1 MTPLREEALKFI
13 ELAER
18 DRRAFHVLAAAT
30 EIDHAV
36 AGFHAQ
42 QAVEKALK
50 AVLIGHGVEFK
61 RTHDLQLLA
70 DRLVGDLGMQLPVS
84 EAELR
89 RLTPFAVE
97 ARYQLADDLMIGR
110 DEIVS
115 LMNAVLDWAHNAVPV
130 DSPGA

>member
-1 MTPLREEALKFI
+1 MTPLREEALKRI

-18 DRRAFHVLAAAT
+18 DRRAFHVLAAAP
-30 EIDHAV
+30 EIDRAV

-50 AVLIGHGVEFK
+50 AVLVGHGIEFR

-70 DRLVGDLGMQLPVS
+70 DRLVGDLGMQLSVP
-84 EAELR
+84 ETELR

-97 ARYQLADDLMIGR
+97 ARHQLADDLMIGR
-110 DEIVS
+110 DEVVS
-115 LMNAVLDWAHNAVPV
+115 LMNAALDWARNAVSV
-130 DSPGA
+130 DSPRA